1 MSNSE
6 PLHNPEHRV
15 RIRGLSR
22 LWGRPV
28 LVCTIVLII
37 LCVVRWWP
45 HVMWKYAEARLDSD
59 EVHAIP
65 VSEMLQTDIP
75 NDWASVRV
83 DGMEFRLP
91 SDVVETQDQPS
102 PDLVIFQNGVGVMV
116 MVARPA
122 DNGELYEMFDVAKI
136 RPELKGV
143 TLPKL
148 RWYCCQASSSDFRWS
163 MSHGEVRWHAFCMTA
178 GQLLWSRMSGRAE
191 TLFRDDVDGIV
202 YFDGKFASFSWEHK
216 QSKQGGYI
224 NFRGASPT
232 IDANFVRG
240 VCESFKF
247 SVEPHAEADAN

>member
-1 MSNSE
+1 
-6 PLHNPEHRV
+6 
-15 RIRGLSR
+15 
-22 LWGRPV
+22 
-28 LVCTIVLII
+28 
-37 LCVVRWWP
+37 
-45 HVMWKYAEARLDSD
+45 MWKYAEARLDSD

-65 VSEMLQTDIP
+65 VSEMPQTDIP
-75 NDWASVRV
+75 DDWASVRV

-148 RWYCCQASSSDFRWS
+148 RWYCCQADSSDFRWS
-163 MSHGEVRWHAFCMTA
+163 MTHGEVRWHAFCMTA
-178 GQLLWSRMSGRAE
+178 GQLFWSRKFGRVE
-191 TLFRDDVDGIV
+191 TMFSDDFEGIIH
-202 YFDGKFASFSWEHK
+202 FDGKFAFFSWEDK